1 VKTLL
6 QDPALVARSKS
17 FSADPPVKKP
27 RPLSG
32 MEPDAHYNFSFTKLE
47 NSELNRAFFNIQAG
61 GANAPP
67 APPCAPP
74 RNHILPPQEKS
85 LFPKFIQT
93 NQRRLTNT

>member
-1 VKTLL
+1 MQSSLGVKTLL

-47 NSELNRAFFNIQAG
+47 NSELK
-61 GANAPP
+61 
-67 APPCAPP
+67 
-74 RNHILPPQEKS
+74 PQSNKHKS
-85 LFPKFIQT
+85 CCTRVADIMSGDKSF
-93 NQRRLTNT
+93 